1 MRRIRCFLIVW
12 LALFGAAVSVHSY
25 FPSTVFA
32 QENEEDNALTLPA
45 DYEAWEKVATR
56 AEDALIS
63 DKASERAL
71 EELREEIVEWRRL
84 FLEAQDENSSRIPT
98 LQAQIA
104 ALGPPPAEGETE
116 TEDIA
121 NQRKELA
128 DQLAELMAPEIRA
141 REAHSRAD
149 GITREIDALV
159 RARRVG
165 NLFTRSTTPLDPR
178 LWPEAFAEF
187 TQSFELAGKEFNASI
202 RSQTKQSVFRKN
214 AVSIILLF
222 LVAGL
227 LILRGRRWF
236 EHLTRRLSNR
246 TEQAYLRLLGFLV
259 STGQITVPFVGI
271 LAFCAALD
279 ATGMLGFRG
288 SILAKALPYVALV
301 WLATRW
307 LSLRLFPLDESR
319 EAAFELSAQD
329 SAILRRNA
337 SVLAILWGIAVAI
350 TSISNFDLHS
360 YETRGVLLLPLNIMA
375 AFLTY
380 QLGRTLTHVKIS
392 GNFDENSDAGYQL
405 RVTRILGRILIIVS
419 VLGPLLAIL
428 GFQAAGTSLLFR
440 TLLSLWFFGL
450 LIPVFGVV
458 RDVYSLVT
466 RTDEQRARE
475 ALIPVLICVLLV
487 LTLIPIFSLIWGA
500 RVSDLTEIWSRL
512 GEGFLIGETRIS
524 LNQFLLFGGVFGIG
538 YLVTRLV
545 QSTLKGTVLPKTG
558 IDTGGQVAIVSGL
571 GYVGVFLATL
581 VAISTAGIDLSSLAI
596 VAGAL
601 SVGIGFGLQTIV
613 SNFVSGIILLIER
626 PISEG
631 DWIEV
636 GPNMGTVRDISVRA
650 TRIETFD
657 RTDVIIPNSDL
668 ISGTVTNYTR
678 GNLIGRVVMGVG
690 VAYGSDTRKVQ
701 SILEEIAAAQP
712 IVSMNPPPS
721 VILKGFGADSID
733 FEIRAILRN
742 VNFKLDVQSEIN
754 HQIAERF
761 AQEGIEIP
769 FAQRDVWLRNPEA
782 LQPGPVDKDE

>member
-1 MRRIRCFLIVW
+1 MTSSFPQT
-12 LALFGAAVSVHSY
+12 SY
-25 FPSTVFA
+25 A
-32 QENEEDNALTLPA
+32 QEIDQENAVTLPA

-56 AEDALIS
+56 AEAALVS
-63 DKASERAL
+63 NKASERAL
-71 EELREEIVEWRRL
+71 EELREEVVEWRRV
-84 FLEAQDENSSRIPT
+84 FLSAQGENANRIPT

-104 ALGPPPAEGETE
+104 ALGPPPGEGETE

-121 NQRKELA
+121 QQRVNLEN
-128 DQLAELMAPEIRA
+128 QLATLMEPEIRA

-149 GITREIDALV
+149 GIVREIDTLV
-159 RARRVG
+159 RARRVD
-165 NLFTRSTTPLDPR
+165 NLFTRAQTPLDPQ
-178 LWPEAFAEF
+178 LWPEALADFG
-187 TQSFELAGKEFNASI
+187 QSFELATKEFNASL

-214 AVSIILLF
+214 IVSVIGLF
-222 LVAGL
+222 LVAAL
-227 LILRGRRWF
+227 LILKGRKWF
-236 EHLTRRLSNR
+236 EHLTHRLSNR
-246 TEQAYLRLLGFLV
+246 KEEAFLRLLTFLV
-259 STGQITVPFVGI
+259 STGQIIVPFVGI

-279 ATGMLGFRG
+279 LTGMLGFRG
-288 SILAKALPYVALV
+288 SILADALPYIALV

-307 LSLRLFPLDESR
+307 LNSFLFPVDEDR
-319 EAAFELSAQD
+319 QPAFELSDQHI
-329 SAILRRNA
+329 AILRRNT
-337 SVLAILWGIAVAI
+337 SVLAILWGLVVAI
-350 TSISNFDLHS
+350 TSIADFDLHS
-360 YETRGVLLLPLNIMA
+360 SETRGVLLLPINILA
-375 AFLTY
+375 GILTY
-380 QLGRTLTHVKIS
+380 QLGKTLTYVKVF
-392 GNFDENSDAGYQL
+392 GNVDETSDAGYQE
-405 RVTRILGRILIIVS
+405 RVARILGRILIAVS

-428 GFQAAGTSLLFR
+428 GYQAAGTSLLFR
-440 TLLSLWFFGL
+440 MLLTMWFFGV
-450 LIPVFGVV
+450 LIPIFSVV
-458 RDVYSLVT
+458 RDVYSLIT
-466 RTDEQRARE
+466 RTDEQHARE

-487 LTLIPIFSLIWGA
+487 LMLVPIFALIWGA

-538 YLVTRLV
+538 FLITRLV

-571 GYVGVFLATL
+571 GYVGIFLATL

-636 GPNMGTVRDISVRA
+636 GPNMGTVRDISVRS

-690 VAYGSDTRKVQ
+690 VAYGTDTRKVQ
-701 SILEEIAAAQP
+701 TILEEIASAQP
-712 IVSMNPPPS
+712 LVSMNPPPT
-721 VILKGFGADSID
+721 VIFKGFGADSLD
-733 FEIRAILRN
+733 FEIRAILRD
-742 VNFKLDVQSEIN
+742 VNFKLVLQSEIN

-769 FAQRDVWLRNPEA
+769 FAQRDIWLRNPEA
-782 LQPGPVDKDE
+782 LHASSADKDE